1 MSTRVDIEIAV
12 RGATQITNLQQQL
25 LATSAAA
32 DRVSAVLGNRGVLVN
47 SVQNLGRVAA
57 QANSTLR
64 SAAAGTTAQKQ
75 AIDVYVKSLA
85 AAEKAEITLT
95 AAIKKRQKELGIAQA
110 TTARGA
116 GGGGGGRVGGA
127 VSGAIIGGAFPLLFG
142 QGGGAAAGGAIGG
155 LVGGLA
161 GPGGS
166 FAGSLLGTLIGDIA
180 SKANQIKDL
189 GQQLGFSAQQT
200 ELLSQA
206 AKRAGQDFDQF
217 QAAVQNIRGLGL
229 SLDDQ
234 ASTIQLVTTL
244 TDKYGGSINAVANA
258 FTSAL
263 ETGKVGQ
270 STLNQLTSQGIPI
283 QDQLARKYG
292 VTRDELLKLAKDG
305 KISVQDLAD
314 ELVNLG
320 NQTDTVGTKSASA
333 FENLVNA
340 LGETGRAIG
349 NIAARIAQQLSP
361 VLDAILN
368 QATQVINRINQAL
381 AAGSINEPQKQGFKR
396 QAEQAVT
403 KQAGFLPGGPF
414 GAGQISVT
422 FKGKTFKGQASSVV
436 SQITNQLINDAVTS
450 QVKTAAAAPPISRIT
465 APSQLEPAGGGGAG
479 RKKATGRSEAEKLA
493 EELQK
498 SLALGDKLG
507 TQFSRQA
514 QLLFESSEIEQKR
527 LEIQFDFEDRQAQIN
542 ELKNAEQRTN
552 LSAING
558 EIKRLELLKLQEE
571 VIKKQAE
578 EAARLFKEALAGT
591 QFEISGGGAITDFV
605 VESSAALQELTSP
618 LNRVKVAAEAIGTA
632 FSNSFRGIVTG
643 TQSAQEA
650 ISQFFENI
658 GQALIDY
665 ATTAIAQ
672 YIAIGI
678 ARLFA
683 GVNPFAAAS
692 NNLSGTGALATS
704 IPGLSVGGA
713 IPFAEGGFVTGPT
726 NAIIGEGGESEYVI
740 PASKMNAAM
749 ARYSKGV
756 RGDAVV
762 GGDGGSAQAA
772 AVSAGPMEPIDVRY
786 SVERINNVDYVTTD
800 QFQRGLAQAAQQGA
814 VQGER
819 RALRTLSNSP
829 ANRRRIGL

>member
-1 MSTRVDIEIAV
+1 MAYRADIEIAV
-12 RGATQITNLQQQL
+12 RGASQITNLQQQL
-25 LATSAAA
+25 ISTASAA

-57 QANSTLR
+57 QANTALR
-64 SAAAGTTAQKQ
+64 SAAAGTTTQKQ
-75 AIDVYVKSLA
+75 AIDIYVKSLA
-85 AAEKAEITLT
+85 AAEKAEINLT
-95 AAIKKRQKELGIAQA
+95 AAIKQRQKELGIAQ
-110 TTARGA
+110 TTAARGA
-116 GGGGGGRVGGA
+116 GGGGGRIGGA

-180 SKANQIKDL
+180 SKAGQIKEL
-189 GQQLGFSAQQT
+189 GQELGFSAQQT

-206 AKRAGQDFDQF
+206 AQKAGRDFDQF

-263 ETGKVGQ
+263 ESGKVSQ
-270 STLNQLTSQGIPI
+270 ATLNQLTSQGIPI
-283 QDQLARKYG
+283 QDQLAKKYG

-333 FENLVNA
+333 FDKLVSA

-349 NIAARIAQQLSP
+349 NIVARLAQQLSP

-381 AAGSINEPQKQGFKR
+381 AAGSIGEPQKQSFKR

-403 KQAGFLPGGPF
+403 RQAGFLPGGPF
-414 GAGQISVT
+414 GAGQISVS

-436 SQITNQLINDAVTS
+436 SQITNQLINEAVAS
-450 QVKTAAAAPPISRIT
+450 QVKTVVAPPIPRIT
-465 APSQLEPAGGGGAG
+465 APSQLEPAGGAAGGGA
-479 RKKATGRSEAEKLA
+479 RKTGGKSEAERLA

-507 TQFSRQA
+507 TQFSRQV
-514 QLLFESSEIEQKR
+514 QLLFESSELERKR

-552 LSAING
+552 LTALNG
-558 EIKRLELLKLQEE
+558 EIKRLEILKLQEE
-571 VIKKQAE
+571 VLKQQAE

-591 QFEISGGGAITDFV
+591 QFEVSTGGSITDFV
-605 VESSAALQELTSP
+605 AESAVALQELTAP
-618 LNRVKVAAEAIGTA
+618 LNRVQVAAESIGTA
-632 FSNSFRGIVTG
+632 FSNSFRSIVTG

-650 ISQFFENI
+650 ISQFFDNV

-683 GVNPFAAAS
+683 GLNPFNAAS
-692 NNLSGTGALATS
+692 QNLSGTGALATN

-713 IPFAEGGFVTGPT
+713 IPFADGGFVTGPT
-726 NAIIGEGGESEYVI
+726 NAIIGEGGQPEYVI
-740 PASKMNAAM
+740 PASKMSAAM
-749 ARYSKGV
+749 SRYAAGS
-756 RGDAVV
+756 RGASVIP
-762 GGDGGSAQAA
+762 GGDEKGGTTALATA
-772 AVSAGPMEPIDVRY
+772 PMEPIDVRY

-814 VQGER
+814 IQGER
-819 RALRTLSNSP
+819 RALRTLGNSP

>member
-1 MSTRVDIEIAV
+1 VAYRADIEIAV
-12 RGATQITNLQQQL
+12 RGASQITNLQQQL
-25 LATSAAA
+25 ISTASAA

-47 SVQNLGRVAA
+47 SVQNLSRVAS
-57 QANSTLR
+57 QANTALR

-85 AAEKAEITLT
+85 AAEKAEINLT
-95 AAIKKRQKELGIAQA
+95 AAIKQRQKELGIAQ
-110 TTARGA
+110 TTAARGT
-116 GGGGGGRVGGA
+116 GGGGRIGGA

-180 SKANQIKDL
+180 SKAGQIKEL
-189 GQQLGFSAQQT
+189 GQELGFSAQQT

-206 AKRAGQDFDQF
+206 AQKAGRDFDQF
-217 QAAVQNIRGLGL
+217 QAAVQNIRGVGL

-263 ETGKVGQ
+263 ESGKVSQ

-283 QDQLARKYG
+283 QDELAKKYG

-333 FENLVNA
+333 FDKLVSA
-340 LGETGRAIG
+340 LGETGKAIG
-349 NIAARIAQQLSP
+349 SIVARLAQQLSP

-381 AAGSINEPQKQGFKR
+381 AAGSIGEPQKQGFKR
-396 QAEQAVT
+396 QAEQVVT
-403 KQAGFLPGGPF
+403 QQAGFLPGGPF
-414 GAGQISVT
+414 GAGQISVA

-436 SQITNQLINDAVTS
+436 SQITNQLINEAVAS
-450 QVKTAAAAPPISRIT
+450 QVKTVVAPPIPRIT
-465 APSQLEPAGGGGAG
+465 APSQLAPAGGAAGGAS
-479 RKKATGRSEAEKLA
+479 RKTTGKSDAERLA

-498 SLALGDKLG
+498 SLVLGDKLG
-507 TQFSRQA
+507 TQFSRQV
-514 QLLFESSEIEQKR
+514 QLLFESSELEQKR

-552 LSAING
+552 LTAING
-558 EIKRLELLKLQEE
+558 EIKRLEILKLQEE
-571 VIKKQAE
+571 VLKQQAE
-578 EAARLFKEALAGT
+578 EAARLFKEALTGT
-591 QFEISGGGAITDFV
+591 QFEVSTGGSITDFV
-605 VESSAALQELTSP
+605 AESAVALQELTSP
-618 LNRVKVAAEAIGTA
+618 LNRVQIAAESIGTS
-632 FSNSFRGIVTG
+632 FSNSFKSIVTG

-650 ISQFFENI
+650 ISQFFANV
-658 GQALIDY
+658 GQSLIDY

-672 YIAIGI
+672 YVAIGI

-683 GVNPFAAAS
+683 GLNPFNAAS
-692 NNLSGTGALATS
+692 QNLSGTGALATS
-704 IPGLSVGGA
+704 IPGLNVGGA

-726 NAIIGEGGESEYVI
+726 NAVIGEGGQPEYVI
-740 PASKMNAAM
+740 PASKMSAAM
-749 ARYSKGV
+749 TRYAAGN
-756 RGDAVV
+756 RGASVIP
-762 GGDGGSAQAA
+762 GSSEQGGSTALAA
-772 AVSAGPMEPIDVRY
+772 APMEPIDVRY

-814 VQGER
+814 IQGER
-819 RALRTLSNSP
+819 RALRTLGNSP